1 MSESRTNFYFQS
13 NEGGRAVTSI
23 VVWIVFDFYG
33 KFALIFVELF
43 KI

>member
-1 MSESRTNFYFQS
+1 MSELRTYFYFQL
-13 NEGGRAVTSI
+13 NEGGTTVTSI
-23 VVWIVFDFYG
+23 VVWIVLNFYE

>member
-1 MSESRTNFYFQS
+1 MSELRTNFYFQS
-13 NEGGRAVTSI
+13 NEGGTTVTST
-23 VVWIVFDFYG
+23 VVWIVLDFYE